1 MGIYSEEGDVMAG
14 RIRTIKPELLEDERT
29 ASLSHEEFRLF
40 VGLILLADD
49 HGNFRA
55 TPKMLDGAIFHTQE
69 SREGVARLLDGLAR
83 VSLVTL
89 YRVRGQAYG
98 HLRGW
103 DKHQRVDHPSKPRV
117 PQPTD
122 EEAVQIQ
129 SLTDKAEPT
138 LEPTPKAS
146 RDSRE
151 ILAPDLRSPIP
162 ITDHGDGA
170 KAPSEPSGSV
180 IIMSKSDKAVQA
192 GSADAVPSAPPPQP
206 VTPQTVLAIVEP
218 TKGQARHADA
228 IFAAY
233 LDGWR
238 RNNGRGRAPV
248 LDEKRKRLIAARL
261 KEFDVECLKAAA
273 RGIWASSWHI
283 AEGQTTLDLV
293 MRDAAHV
300 ERFAALDP
308 SQIPKRG
315 EGPIFEED
323 DLRDAP
329 PMRPSVLA
337 CSPRSDKTLDELIA
351 NWGKTPATMVT
362 GTEN

>member
-1 MGIYSEEGDVMAG
+1 MGICSEEVDVMAG

-69 SREGVARLLDGLAR
+69 SREGLANLLEGLAR
-83 VSLVTL
+83 VSLVSL
-89 YRVRGQAYG
+89 YLVRGQAYG

-129 SLTDKAEPT
+129 SLAERGGPARET
-138 LEPTPKAS
+138 LARPS
-146 RDSRE
+146 RDPRE
-151 ILAPDLRSPIP
+151 TLAPDLRSPIP

-170 KAPSEPSGSV
+170 IAPPEPSGSM
-180 IIMSKSDKAVQA
+180 IILSKTKESAPI
-192 GSADAVPSAPPPQP
+192 GSASVAPQAPSPPLMA
-206 VTPQTVLAIVEP
+206 PQTVLAIVEP
-218 TKGQARHADA
+218 TKAPQRPADD

-261 KEFDVECLKAAA
+261 KEFDVEHLKAAA
-273 RGIWASSWHI
+273 RGIWASSWHL

-308 SQIPKRG
+308 AEIPKRG
-315 EGPIFEED
+315 EGPIYEED
-323 DLRDAP
+323 DLSDAP

-337 CSPRSDKTLDELIA
+337 CSRSSGKTLDELIA
-351 NWGKTPATMVT
+351 NWGRPTTTMGT